1 VEQFSNFNQIKTVAG
16 RKFRAT
22 LAIQLKS
29 RLDKYESITA
39 CRIATLMDPRFKKS
53 GFNSTA
59 IANEAVLAVREEIR
73 SLEEMSLLNEN
84 DVEMPKKKQ
93 KTQNNLMGL
102 LSTYVAAKNPDSPH
116 DESYTDVLANY
127 LDTATVHMDTDVYQ
141 WWHARHT
148 SILYKVALK
157 YLSIPATSVPSE
169 RLFSQAGILLNQ
181 KRSKLTSEH
190 TDMILFLNQN
200 LSSIQ

>member
-1 VEQFSNFNQIKTVAG
+1 MTV
-16 RKFRAT
+16 T
-22 LAIQLKS
+22 LHHCS
-29 RLDKYESITA
+29 
-39 CRIATLMDPRFKKS
+39 
-53 GFNSTA
+53 
-59 IANEAVLAVREEIR
+59 AVRVLGPA
-73 SLEEMSLLNEN
+73 SS
-84 DVEMPKKKQ
+84 
-93 KTQNNLMGL
+93 
-102 LSTYVAAKNPDSPH
+102 H
-116 DESYTDVLANY
+116 DESYTDMLANY

-141 WWHARHT
+141 WWNARHT

-200 LSSIQ
+200 LSSISEGCV